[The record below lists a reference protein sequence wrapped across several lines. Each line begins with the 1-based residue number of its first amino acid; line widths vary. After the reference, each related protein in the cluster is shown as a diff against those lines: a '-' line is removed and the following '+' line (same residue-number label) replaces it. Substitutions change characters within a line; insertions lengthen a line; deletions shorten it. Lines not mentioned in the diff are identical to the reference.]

1 MRILAPLPVDERT
14 DELVL
19 RCAHG
24 DAQGQI
30 DRFRLGQGITGAAA
44 FHRKIYRFLT
54 CSRIRAMYCDRIR
67 CPIPIRKHIVIPIKE
82 NDLRGVINLKSRT
95 LRRPAKAEVRILED
109 ISLLSNA
116 FKRGRRR

>member
-1 MRILAPLPVDERT
+1 MEFKADSCALYLLDERT

-44 FHRKIYRFLT
+44 FHRKILQVSHMQQDPRTDARSQFESILVV
-54 CSRIRAMYCDRIR
+54 
-67 CPIPIRKHIVIPIKE
+67 PIEEEKI
-82 NDLRGVINLKSRT
+82 S
-95 LRRPAKAEVRILED
+95 EV
-109 ISLLSNA
+109 
-116 FKRGRRR
+116 